1 VADTVLF
8 DYMTF
13 RFTFTFTSL
22 INCGFVLVLTPFS
35 RKREKGWGV
44 KACFDGRSDA
54 DKGNGRL

>member
-1 VADTVLF
+1 
-8 DYMTF
+8 
-13 RFTFTFTSL
+13 
-22 INCGFVLVLTPFS
+22 LVLTPFS